1 MTIRKSILPALF
13 IILLSTTAFAAVK
26 GPVKSITLS
35 SGGLAEIVRTA
46 DVDKEAEITIDVPL
60 DQIDDVLKSLI
71 VRDDKGAV
79 KNLSLSGPNPLEE
92 TFRTLPFKPAD
103 LTSMPKLL
111 DAIKGTQVAAGD
123 KQGVVLGVTAT
134 DGEKEPMNWQL
145 SLLMP
150 GGEIAMLPIPGT
162 KIEILDE
169 TVKANL
175 QTAMSVIAKGNT
187 DGART
192 VTIKLGGETSRQ
204 VDLSYVVPAPIWKT
218 SYRLVTGDDGNVR
231 LQAWAV
237 FENASGEDWNDVNI
251 TLSSGRPVTLRQALF
266 QRFMKNRTEVAV
278 DTSAVQLRRARS
290 DIGGALGTQGAAKTE
305 ALLAAP
311 APMMEAADAQNFAM
325 AGVAAAANATEGD
338 VTSTFALP
346 GVYDV
351 KNGETVSLPIIDK
364 GVKAKM
370 VSLYRQDRGSD
381 HPVAAALIENDS
393 GISLP
398 QGILTVYDGKAGY
411 VGDAQITGLPTGKEQ
426 AITYA
431 VDQKVSIDTDLKQ
444 AQTVVSVKVV
454 DGMIH
459 AKSTLLEATEY
470 AITGPNDAERTV
482 LIEVPRRNGWTF
494 SSPDTV
500 DPTSTDYRVETKLA
514 AGEKKVI
521 KTTLESVIDEV
532 YALADANAQDILRW
546 GTAADPETKEKLEKL
561 AQARK
566 DQNNAQVKLDM
577 LDQDYQRVSETQARA
592 RENLQALREGDH
604 RTRFENQ
611 LVELEIRLQ
620 EIENSRAEQRTVIDD
635 YNEKVGSIIRT
646 F

>member
-175 QTAMSVIAKGNT
+175 QTAMGVIAKGNT

-266 QRFMKNRTEVAV
+266 QRFMKKLHGSCRRYQCSPASSRAV
-278 DTSAVQLRRARS
+278 RYRWSIRYPRRSKDGSASRRS
-290 DIGGALGTQGAAKTE
+290 
-305 ALLAAP
+305 
-311 APMMEAADAQNFAM
+311 
-325 AGVAAAANATEGD
+325 
-338 VTSTFALP
+338 
-346 GVYDV
+346 
-351 KNGETVSLPIIDK
+351 
-364 GVKAKM
+364 
-370 VSLYRQDRGSD
+370 GSD
-381 HPVAAALIENDS
+381 
-393 GISLP
+393 
-398 QGILTVYDGKAGY
+398 DG
-411 VGDAQITGLPTGKEQ
+411 
-426 AITYA
+426 
-431 VDQKVSIDTDLKQ
+431 SC
-444 AQTVVSVKVV
+444 
-454 DGMIH
+454 
-459 AKSTLLEATEY
+459 
-470 AITGPNDAERTV
+470 
-482 LIEVPRRNGWTF
+482 
-494 SSPDTV
+494 
-500 DPTSTDYRVETKLA
+500 
-514 AGEKKVI
+514 
-521 KTTLESVIDEV
+521 
-532 YALADANAQDILRW
+532 
-546 GTAADPETKEKLEKL
+546 
-561 AQARK
+561 
-566 DQNNAQVKLDM
+566 
-577 LDQDYQRVSETQARA
+577 
-592 RENLQALREGDH
+592 
-604 RTRFENQ
+604 
-611 LVELEIRLQ
+611 
-620 EIENSRAEQRTVIDD
+620 
-635 YNEKVGSIIRT
+635 
-646 F
+646 